1 MYEPQSTNE
10 KNEKS
15 KLQKL
20 NGRNCTKK
28 TVEDAQRNCAQMH
41 KEAVHKYTKKLCTNA
56 QSD

>member
-41 KEAVHKYTKKLCTNA
+41 KEAVHKYTKRLN
-56 QSD
+56 QQ